1 MLNKNSS
8 RELPT
13 LVEAS
18 GVVVVGRRKVY
29 SKQKETQGCSLLV
42 ELELEEKR
50 GGVQVQTNWRSEG
63 IIHAGER
70 A

>member
-13 LVEAS
+13 LVEA
-18 GVVVVGRRKVY
+18 GGVVVGRRKVY

-42 ELELEEKR
+42 ELEEE
-50 GGVQVQTNWRSEG
+50 E
-63 IIHAGER
+63 
-70 A
+70 

>member
-13 LVEAS
+13 LVEAG
-18 GVVVVGRRKVY
+18 GVVVVEDEEGLFKA
-29 SKQKETQGCSLLV
+29 KGDTGLQLA
-42 ELELEEKR
+42 LEEEEKR
-50 GGVQVQTNWRSEG
+50 GRVQVQTNWRSEG